1 MMKRIIKTF
10 IFLLIPISLTG
21 QLAPITSQYVLNLLS
36 INPAYAGN
44 RGALNIAAFYRRQW
58 TGIPGAPETMTL
70 AADAPFLDSKLGL
83 GFIITN
89 DKIGVTKETHFL
101 TNYSYKISMGKGN
114 LSLGLGA
121 GLITTNTAWSDLIV
135 LDPGDESYLSN
146 SRVFVVPD
154 FSFGVYYSNKNFFAG
169 LSIPKLLGYKFNYNK
184 NKYTISFNPG
194 QHNYLFN
201 TGYIFNLSQKVKLF
215 PSTLI
220 TISPGEKLLF
230 DLNAYVG
237 LNDRIWAG
245 ASYRNNRSLGALFQF
260 AINNQLRVAYTYDF
274 DISNL
279 GHYTNGSH
287 EIMLRYEFH
296 YKVDAIS
303 PLNF

>member
-1 MMKRIIKTF
+1 MKRIIKSL
-10 IFLLIPISLTG
+10 ILLLIPLGLAG
-21 QLAPITSQYVLNLLS
+21 QLTPVTSQYVLNPLS

-58 TGIPGAPETMTL
+58 AGIPGAPETMTL

-83 GFIITN
+83 GFSITN

-101 TNYSYKISMGKGN
+101 TNYSYKINMDKGS

-121 GLITTNTAWSDLIV
+121 GLITTNTAWSDLVV
-135 LDPGDESYLSN
+135 LDPGDENYLTN

-154 FSFGVYYSNKNFFAG
+154 FTFGAYYLNQNYFAG
-169 LSIPKLLGYKFNYNK
+169 LSIPKLLGYKFNYDK
-184 NKYTISFNPG
+184 NRYTLMVNPG
-194 QHNYLFN
+194 KYNYLLN
-201 TGYIFNLSQKVKLF
+201 AGYVYTLNQKIKLF

-220 TISPGEKLLF
+220 TISPGEKLLV
-230 DLNAYVG
+230 DLNAYVS

-245 ASYRNNRSLGALFQF
+245 ASYRNGRSLGALCQF
-260 AINNQLRVAYTYDF
+260 AINNQFRVAYTYDF
-274 DISNL
+274 DL
-279 GHYTNGSH
+279 GKLGQYSNGSH
-287 EIMLRYEFH
+287 EIMIRYEFH
-296 YKVDAIS
+296 YKVNAVS

>member
-1 MMKRIIKTF
+1 MKRIIKSL
-10 IFLLIPISLTG
+10 ILLLIPLGLAG
-21 QLAPITSQYVLNLLS
+21 QLTPVTSQYVLNPLS

-58 TGIPGAPETMTL
+58 AGIPGAPETMTL

-83 GFIITN
+83 GFSITN

-101 TNYSYKISMGKGN
+101 TNYSYKINMDKGS

-121 GLITTNTAWSDLIV
+121 GLITTNTAWSDLVV
-135 LDPGDESYLSN
+135 LDPGDENYLTN

-154 FSFGVYYSNKNFFAG
+154 FTFGAYYLNQNYFAG
-169 LSIPKLLGYKFNYNK
+169 LSIPKLLGYKFNYDK
-184 NKYTISFNPG
+184 NRYTLMVNPG
-194 QHNYLFN
+194 KYNYLLN
-201 TGYIFNLSQKVKLF
+201 AGYVYTLNQKIKLF

-230 DLNAYVG
+230 DLNAYVS

-245 ASYRNNRSLGALFQF
+245 VSYRNGRSLGALCQF
-260 AINNQLRVAYTYDF
+260 AINNQFRVAYTYDF
-274 DISNL
+274 DFGKL
-279 GHYTNGSH
+279 GQYSNGSH
-287 EIMLRYEFH
+287 EIMIRYEFH
-296 YKVDAIS
+296 YKVNAVS

>member
-1 MMKRIIKTF
+1 MKRIIKSL
-10 IFLLIPISLTG
+10 ILLLITLSLAG
-21 QLAPITSQYVLNLLS
+21 QLTPVTSQYVLNPLS

-58 TGIPGAPETMTL
+58 AGIPGAPETMTL

-83 GFIITN
+83 GFSITN

-101 TNYSYKISMGKGN
+101 TNYSYKINMDKGS

-121 GLITTNTAWSDLIV
+121 GLITTNTAWSDLVV
-135 LDPGDESYLSN
+135 LDPGDENYLTN

-154 FSFGVYYSNKNFFAG
+154 FTFGAYYLNQNYFAG
-169 LSIPKLLGYKFNYNK
+169 LSIPKLLGYKFNYDK
-184 NKYTISFNPG
+184 NRYTLMVNPG
-194 QHNYLFN
+194 KYNYLLN
-201 TGYIFNLSQKVKLF
+201 AGYVYTLNQKIKLF

-220 TISPGEKLLF
+220 TISPGEKLLV
-230 DLNAYVG
+230 DLNAYVS

-245 ASYRNNRSLGALFQF
+245 ASYRNGRSLGALCQF
-260 AINNQLRVAYTYDF
+260 AINNQFRVAYTYDF
-274 DISNL
+274 DL
-279 GHYTNGSH
+279 GKLGQYSNGSH
-287 EIMLRYEFH
+287 EIMIRYEFH
-296 YKVDAIS
+296 YKVNAVS